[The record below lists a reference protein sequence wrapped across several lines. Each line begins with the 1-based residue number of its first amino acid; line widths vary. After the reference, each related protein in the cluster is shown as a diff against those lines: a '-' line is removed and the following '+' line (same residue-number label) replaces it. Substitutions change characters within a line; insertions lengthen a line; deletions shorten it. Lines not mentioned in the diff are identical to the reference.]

1 MSNVRKF
8 VYAILAVV
16 AAGVAFLGWSVF
28 DTWRRLP
35 EAYAAWDVGT
45 MLVCFME
52 RNDNRWPS
60 SWNELADSIKPD
72 DECVFCRG
80 VEYGEDRH
88 HGYPK
93 TIEKLKRMVR
103 IDWKFVPTK
112 GEMQYPITTSDGK
125 RFTVVWSG
133 AEPNEMVYNWIMRGE
148 KDSGKPL

>member
-1 MSNVRKF
+1 MTNLRKV
-8 VYAILAVV
+8 VYASLAVV
-16 AAGVAFLGWSVF
+16 ATGVAFLGWSVL

-60 SWNELADSIKPD
+60 SWNELAASIKPD

-80 VEYGEDRH
+80 VEDGEDRS

-112 GEMQYPITTSDGK
+112 GKMQYPVTTSDGK
-125 RFTVVWSG
+125 GFTVVWSG
-133 AEPNEMVYNWIMRGE
+133 AEPNEMVYRWIMLGE
-148 KDSGKPL
+148 KDSSKPL